1 MVPPLLL
8 TPGTVVE
15 SLYGLSGDTGTAAL
29 PDLIADRLSWC
40 QAVTRLD
47 PEEAEQIAL
56 ASGKAALSF
65 SQRWA
70 LAETLGALHR
80 ELRAAGVSFASI
92 CEQIGNG
99 ESDDDEYARAQPSTS
114 LTTIPETQRQWW
126 RIVRNLFEHR
136 TAILAEHGLVD
147 RDVARWEV
155 LAGDVVPRAH
165 RLIVACCPD
174 LSAQARR
181 AIELFPGTVEILIH
195 APADTAAGFTA
206 TGTIDESF
214 WQSYPIPIPPSQLHI
229 AADPRQE
236 ALAVVDT
243 LSTIAPHCTVLEC
256 AIAPLTEVTRR
267 AIRAQ
272 FDQSA
277 IPFFDADAP
286 PAPLLTLVSWLR
298 AAIDFARTGGRADA
312 WRLLRH
318 PHSHGLANPGTAL
331 HAMLDNINKE
341 CVQSAIPLHGS
352 PRTFPVSDALER
364 ALGRLSILLAPFRDN
379 DPQPIAAWAPHMSA
393 LFDGCHLGDQI
404 DAATHRSLEAT
415 LLVMRDTPPLAPVVG
430 SEALTVFADTF
441 SLLHTP
447 ETESTPA
454 LDIIGWL
461 ELHLDDSPHLLI
473 AGFVENSVPEV
484 LNSDPFLPNS
494 LRRELGLPSNEYR
507 MARESYLLSAL
518 LASRNAHL
526 FLHRHLSDGSQTLPS
541 RLLYRDTPARSI
553 AIARQFFIEPTPRWR
568 PLAAGNP
575 LPAPASFIA
584 AHPPTAGIPHE
595 LSLPVTALR
604 DYLACPYRFYL
615 KRILKLQPT
624 PPPLTELDLRLF
636 GNLLHNTLQSLG
648 NYVAEQSSPQLLGSE
663 RNLRDYLFTTLDT
676 SFDNLVGT
684 HPSQAAKIQLESAR
698 YRLREFVGWQVASY
712 AEGWHPIETEFSLD
726 PSRTTR
732 TIGEATISLT
742 GRIDRIER
750 NIETGAVRILD
761 FKTSKHPPRVWSAR
775 SGWGDPQLPF
785 YALLLHRHPPY
796 SSSCEEIGA
805 CHVVLNGSGEV
816 KAIDAALPPERFD
829 AVESLLTK
837 TLSDIASGI
846 FWPPAP
852 SVPFDDFAPIIG
864 SASSRAA
871 GDTF

>member
-1 MVPPLLL
+1 
-8 TPGTVVE
+8 
-15 SLYGLSGDTGTAAL
+15 
-29 PDLIADRLSWC
+29 
-40 QAVTRLD
+40 VTRLD
-47 PEEAEQIAL
+47 SAEAEQLAL
-56 ASGKAALSF
+56 ASGNASLSF

-80 ELRAAGVSFASI
+80 ELSAAGVSFDSI
-92 CEQIGNG
+92 CEQIGDGDTN
-99 ESDDDEYARAQPSTS
+99 DDPYPLAPSSTS
-114 LTTIPETQRQWW
+114 LTTIPETQRHWW

-136 TAILAEHGLVD
+136 TDILSEHGLVD
-147 RDVARWEV
+147 RDGARWEV
-155 LAGDVVPRAH
+155 LAGNVTPRVN

-174 LSAQARR
+174 LSAQAQR
-181 AIELFPGTVEILIH
+181 AVEVFPGAVEILIH
-195 APADTAAGFTA
+195 APADAAAGFTA

-243 LSTIAPHCTVLEC
+243 LSAIAPHCTVLEC

-318 PHSHGLANPGTAL
+318 PHSLGLADPGTAL

-341 CVQSAIPLHGS
+341 CVQSAIPLHGN
-352 PRTFPVSDALER
+352 PRTFPVADAIEH
-364 ALGRLSILLAPFRDN
+364 ALGRLSTLLAPFRDCE
-379 DPQPIAAWAPHMSA
+379 PQPIAAWAPHLSA
-393 LFDGCHLGDQI
+393 LFDGCHLADQI

-415 LLVMRDTPPLAPVVG
+415 LLIMRDTAQISPVVG
-430 SEALTVFADTF
+430 SEALTLFADTF
-441 SLLHTP
+441 SLVHTP

-454 LDIIGWL
+454 IDSIGWL
-461 ELHLDDSPHLLI
+461 ELHLDDSPNLVI
-473 AGFVENSVPEV
+473 AGFVENAVPEV

-494 LRRELGLPSNEYR
+494 LRRQLGLPSNEYR

-518 LASRNAHL
+518 LASRNTHL
-526 FLHRHLSDGSQTLPS
+526 FLHRHLPDGSQTLPS
-541 RLLYRDTPARSI
+541 RLLYRDSAARSI

-568 PLAAGNP
+568 PLAAANP
-575 LPAPASFIA
+575 LPPPASFIA
-584 AHPPTAGIPHE
+584 ARPPTAPIDRE

-615 KRILKLQPT
+615 SRILKLQTT

-648 NYVAEQSSPQLLGSE
+648 SHVAKQSSPQLLGSE
-663 RNLRDYLFTTLDT
+663 RDLRTYLFSTLDT
-676 SFDNLVGT
+676 AFDELVGA
-684 HPSQAAKIQLESAR
+684 HPSQAAKIQRESAR
-698 YRLREFVGWQVASY
+698 YRLGEFVTWQVASY

-726 PSRTTR
+726 PSRTKR
-732 TIGEATISLT
+732 TIGETTISLT

-750 NIETGAVRILD
+750 NIATGAVRILD
-761 FKTSKHPPRVWSAR
+761 FKSSKSAPRVWSAR

-785 YALLLHRHPPY
+785 YALLLHGHPPF
-796 SSSCEEIGA
+796 SSSIEEIGA
-805 CHVVLNGSGEV
+805 CHVVLNGGGEV

-829 AVESLLTK
+829 AVESLLAK

-852 SVPFDDFAPIIG
+852 SVPFDNFAPIIG
-864 SASSRAA
+864 TAPSRAA